1 MIIGS
6 GGRARFASGYLLFVR
21 GGRILAQ
28 PFSLRTLKL
37 SGDPQSL
44 GEGRTFSVSANGVL
58 AYNESSPKSEMKILD
73 RGGNAISTPGPMAIY
88 SDPRFSPDGKSI
100 AVTVQDPDRT
110 RRYMALSRG
119 RRDPADNVRT
129 NAYWAAWSPDGE
141 RLLTRFGDGRLDGR
155 TAEEILYKDD
165 RYIGANVLD
174 WSPDGKYLS
183 IDLTTKEGTYSNW
196 ILPLEGDRKPFRP
209 PAMSRASSSIF
220 DGLFSP
226 DGRWIAYF
234 SYETGRPEVYVVP
247 PITEGAKYHRAV
259 AIAPPECSSASVS
272 LRRSM
277 LPSLYDRELGLWG
290 LAFRGHLCIHFRYS
304 PMTRSPS
311 QGWLC

>member
-1 MIIGS
+1 
-6 GGRARFASGYLLFVR
+6 
-21 GGRILAQ
+21 
-28 PFSLRTLKL
+28 
-37 SGDPQSL
+37 
-44 GEGRTFSVSANGVL
+44 
-58 AYNESSPKSEMKILD
+58 
-73 RGGNAISTPGPMAIY
+73 
-88 SDPRFSPDGKSI
+88 
-100 AVTVQDPDRT
+100 
-110 RRYMALSRG
+110 MALSRS
-119 RRDPADNVRT
+119 RRGSRADYVWTRRLLG
-129 NAYWAAWSPDGE
+129 AWSPDGKQIAYTVVE
-141 RLLTRFGDGRLDGR
+141 NGSYSVRRRPLDGR

-247 PITEGAKYHRAV
+247 PITEGAKYQVSTSGGWLPRFTHNHEFYFLTMGNRLMETQIANQANFHVDSIRALFQFDFPNFPSPLWDV
-259 AIAPPECSSASVS
+259 SADGQRFVVLAADHTKSASVT
-272 LRRSM
+272 L
-277 LPSLYDRELGLWG
+277 LTNWPAELGK
-290 LAFRGHLCIHFRYS
+290 
-304 PMTRSPS
+304 
-311 QGWLC
+311 